1 MCLQDAT
8 PCELFSRGGVLWSN
22 SPISISIARSG
33 PVSVLTPGCSF
44 ASVGMDGLFGWDCEG
59 ADLVLAW
66 QSSVQQWS
74 GVWKH
79 MQYSVTSRLPSTIG
93 TNLRSL
99 KSMSANVCEYGVYS
113 VQIQPRAV
121 AWKL

>member
-1 MCLQDAT
+1 
-8 PCELFSRGGVLWSN
+8 
-22 SPISISIARSG
+22 
-33 PVSVLTPGCSF
+33 
-44 ASVGMDGLFGWDCEG
+44 MDGLFGWDCEG

-79 MQYSVTSRLPSTIG
+79 MPYSVTSRLPSTIG
-93 TNLRSL
+93 TNFRSL

-121 AWKL
+121 AWKLQLGTQILVTCGEGNRCSSAAIQRLVGSP